1 MKIELKGGGFSV
13 VASCEAA
20 TELADN
26 NISNISVPAISARS
40 INRSLDVGALT
51 VKTDCFVKRRPK
63 ALAG

>member
-1 MKIELKGGGFSV
+1 MLKGGGFSV

-26 NISNISVPAISARS
+26 NISNISVPAISAGS

-51 VKTDCFVKRRPK
+51 FETDCFVKRRPE